1 MSTEVTQYITRFGYL
16 AIFLL
21 VILQELGV
29 PNPVTNEFVL
39 LFSGYLTFTGV
50 LNFWLVFLTA
60 VSADCIGTIILY
72 VVFYRCGEEILKR
85 RPKWCP
91 ITPEHIEKIERTI
104 SERQLWGIY
113 VGRLTPFLRGYTSVA
128 AGILEIRP
136 RVFVP
141 AVIISAITWSGGYV
155 VAGRLLGPYWEEVAA
170 KIGSVET
177 LVLLAVL
184 LIAATFV
191 ARTVIRKKRR
201 AT

>member
-1 MSTEVTQYITRFGYL
+1 VSAEVTHYITRFGYL

-60 VSADCIGTIILY
+60 VSADCLGTIILY
-72 VVFYRCGEEILKR
+72 VVFYRCGEAIIKR

-91 ITPEHIEKIERTI
+91 ITPEHIDRIGRTL
-104 SERQLWGIY
+104 SERQRWGIY
-113 VGRLTPFLRGYTSVA
+113 LGRLTPFLRGYTSVA

-141 AVIISAITWSGGYV
+141 AVIVSAVTWSGGYV
-155 VAGRLLGPYWEEVAA
+155 TAGRLLGPYWEKVAA

-184 LIAATFV
+184 LIAATCV
-191 ARTVIRKKRR
+191 ARAMIRKKRR